1 MKIMIAD
8 RHIKTFPLKGSI
20 YTESFAYKPP
30 NFDTDPN
37 DYHREHFEDLNEE
50 AIEDVT
56 DALPDH
62 YEWNEYAKETG
73 ISLKDGILPSCR
85 RVAEL
90 GLTMFY
96 VGDAAGRMGAQSTS
110 RIKDHGDTDR

>member
-1 MKIMIAD
+1 MMI
-8 RHIKTFPLKGSI
+8 
-20 YTESFAYKPP
+20 FAATSKEDWFRKP
-30 NFDTDPN
+30 
-37 DYHREHFEDLNEE
+37 RLGM
-50 AIEDVT
+50 
-56 DALPDH
+56 
-62 YEWNEYAKETG
+62 WNEYAKETG